1 MLKNRVFFALGI
13 PKLEEKLKETW
24 GDYIQVG
31 LTSYK
36 GGIMDGVYTSFP
48 DIVIVNESLPGDEK
62 IIEILTK
69 IRTVSSDTRIIFIGR
84 PRRKGDRFLSTLVSY
99 GIYDFT
105 HQEKTGYREILNL
118 LHNPRKFEDV
128 SDYLEIP
135 KEDEYGDI
143 QLEANTEGDTYIEE
157 VVVQNYKEEEKP
169 ERRGFG
175 DFVSSFIPTKKEEP
189 RKEILKEDNSKI
201 EIEEPIRETPKRE
214 KPFKEPQVPTEDYQ
228 TMEKEKNDYSLP
240 NPSPT
245 RSVRPPGVNVNQ
257 TGGVGR
263 NRILTF
269 VSGKGGAGS
278 TTVAFS
284 VACSLADE
292 GNKVMFIEY
301 NSLNPLIP
309 YLLEIGKDL
318 EGIDTCSK
326 YINEMNFNQVQ
337 KTIVKSSL
345 LKKEDR
351 RKYGQIPTTLDFL
364 FFSRAYISGAKE
376 RVKLQNIKDLY
387 IHLMFQL
394 GYDYIIL
401 DLPSDFNS
409 EETKAGILYCN
420 KVYAI
425 INQDVASIGY
435 FIAKMQDYNQGGIN
449 TVGKIEYVLNKY
461 EENLSVDK
469 KYVSKWLGLKVSDL
483 NIVPN
488 VYKSLVDCNLKGDIA
503 VFKNR
508 DLEMATKGLI
518 ESVNDLP
525 LKSGKLL

>member
-13 PKLEEKLKETW
+13 PKLEEKLEETW
-24 GDYIQVG
+24 GDYVKVG

-48 DIVIVNESLPGDEK
+48 DVVIVNESLPGDEK

-84 PRRKGDRFLSTLVSY
+84 PRRKGDKFLSTLVSY

-105 HQEKTGYREILNL
+105 HQERTGYREILNL

-135 KEDEYGDI
+135 REDEYGDLH
-143 QLEANTEGDTYIEE
+143 LETNIEGDTYIEE

-169 ERRGFG
+169 EKKGFG
-175 DFVSSFIPTKKEEP
+175 SLVSSFMPKKESPQREV
-189 RKEILKEDNSKI
+189 LKEEEEI
-201 EIEEPIRETPKRE
+201 EIEEPKKMRRREEPPQRE
-214 KPFKEPQVPTEDYQ
+214 VRREPVKEPRKTRAPEPRRDF
-228 TMEKEKNDYSLP
+228 EEDYSLP
-240 NPSPT
+240 NPAPT
-245 RSVRPPGVNVNQ
+245 RSVRPPEVGMSQ
-257 TGGVGR
+257 TGGMGR
-263 NRILTF
+263 NRVLTF

-284 VACSLADE
+284 VACALADE

-376 RVKLQNIKDLY
+376 RVELQNIKDLY

-449 TVGKIEYVLNKY
+449 TIGKIEYVLNKY
-461 EENLSVDK
+461 VENLSVNK
-469 KYVSKWLGLKVSDL
+469 KYVSNWLGLKPGDI
-483 NIVPN
+483 NIVPD
-488 VYKSLVDCNLKGDIA
+488 VYKSLVDCNLRGDIA
-503 VFKNR
+503 LFKNR
-508 DLEMATKGLI
+508 DLESAIKQI
-518 ESVNDLP
+518 VENI
-525 LKSGKLL
+525 KR